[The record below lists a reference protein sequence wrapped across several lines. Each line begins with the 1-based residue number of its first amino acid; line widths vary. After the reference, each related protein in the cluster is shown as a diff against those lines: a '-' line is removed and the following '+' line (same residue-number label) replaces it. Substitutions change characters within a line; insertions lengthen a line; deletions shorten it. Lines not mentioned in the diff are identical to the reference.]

1 MGIDMAIK
9 LRSIYFKNWKCYK
22 NQKLDFNLN
31 NSKKIWIVFGQ
42 NGFGKTSILEAIQ
55 WCLYGSNFLA
65 PSQLL
70 ECFNRVA
77 INENPEL
84 DLVVQVTFECDCSIY
99 DISRTAHRKVG
110 EQRPYAEPEEPLFLK
125 NGINQ
130 SDVRAHIAELLP
142 NASKEFFLFDGVE
155 IKRYAQRIHTEETH
169 EAIERI
175 LGIPELRNLRHDA
188 ESATKK
194 FKNKLNQSEADNDKY
209 KQLNNQLQNVREKID
224 NKREQYERVEQEYNE
239 AVEIYESSQERANQ
253 INSLRGKLDK
263 LKELESEQEDL
274 NNKLNKAKN
283 KIKTA
288 YKKASIPLLLGLVQ
302 EVADEIDSSITT
314 TPQRSGSVAQLEGLL
329 QADTCLC
336 GRCIDESVRQHIRER
351 IKQNNKTNFSQDALQ
366 KKDLR
371 DDKELRDDLVALS
384 RFNPPNFNQFLS
396 DRDRLDEEIE
406 EVRQAKDRL
415 KKQTEGIN
423 EQEAREMLT
432 KVGEAK
438 QQSQQKQSE
447 RENLTR
453 EIESL
458 RQEEEKLYRETEELL
473 GYGKETATLAQQMK
487 LARSLVHAAEELI
500 EWRTEECKETI
511 EKRTSEIHRC
521 VTNKPKEYTGIKI
534 KDNYTLEIT
543 TVSGDVLNPETLSAG
558 EKEAL
563 AFAFIAGLNLASG
576 RAAPLI
582 MDTPFGHLDTGHQ
595 KNLVNSLPD
604 LPSQVVVLA
613 TDRDFPDDLLQG
625 IRDDV
630 AEIFH
635 IRRLSAT
642 EDASVVEVEE

>member
-1 MGIDMAIK
+1 MAIK
-9 LRSIYFKNWKCYK
+9 LRSIYFKNWRCYK

-42 NGFGKTSILEAIQ
+42 NGFGKTSILEAVQ

-77 INENPEL
+77 IKENPEL

-99 DISRTAHRKVG
+99 NISRTAHRKVR
-110 EQRPYAEPEEPLFLK
+110 EQRLYAEPEEPLFLK

-155 IKRYAQRIHTEETH
+155 IKRYAQRIHTKETH

-194 FKNKLNQSEADNDKY
+194 LKNKLNDSEAANNEY
-209 KQLNNQLQNVREKID
+209 KQLNNQLQNFRKEIHD
-224 NKREQYERVEQEYNE
+224 KREQYERVEQEYND

-253 INSLRGKLDK
+253 IDSLRGKLDQ
-263 LKELESEQEDL
+263 LKNLESKQEDL
-274 NNKLNKAKN
+274 KNELNKAETQ
-283 KIKTA
+283 IKTA
-288 YKKASIPLLLGLVQ
+288 YKKASIPLLLDLVQ

-336 GRCIDESVRQHIRER
+336 GRCIDESVRQHIRDQLEA

-366 KKDLR
+366 KK
-371 DDKELRDDLVALS
+371 ELRDNLVTLS
-384 RFNPPNFNQFLS
+384 RFNPPNFNQLLS
-396 DRDRLDEEIE
+396 DRDRLYEEIE
-406 EVRQAKDRL
+406 EVRQATDRL
-415 KKQTEGIN
+415 KEQTEGIN
-423 EQEAREMLT
+423 EQEAQEIWR

-438 QQSQQKQSE
+438 QQIQQKQSE

-487 LARSLVHAAEELI
+487 LARGLGHAAEELI
-500 EWRTEECKETI
+500 EWRTKECKETI
-511 EKRTSEIHRC
+511 EKRTSEIHRR
-521 VTNKPKEYTGIKI
+521 VTNKPEEYTGIKI

-543 TVSGDVLNPETLSAG
+543 TVSGEVLKPETLSAG

-642 EDASVVEVEE
+642 EDASVVEVEG

>member
-9 LRSIYFKNWKCYK
+9 LRSIYFKNWRCYK

-55 WCLYGSNFLA
+55 WCLYGSDFLG

-77 INENPEL
+77 IKENPEL
-84 DLVVQVTFECDCSIY
+84 DLVVQVTFECDCSTY
-99 DISRTAHRKVG
+99 RISRTAYRKVRG
-110 EQRPYAEPEEPLFLK
+110 QRPYAEPREPLFQK
-125 NGINQ
+125 DGINL

-155 IKRYAQRIHTEETH
+155 IKRYAQRIHTKETH

-188 ESATKK
+188 KRASDKFQKK
-194 FKNKLNQSEADNDKY
+194 LSDSEAANDEY

-224 NKREQYERVEQEYNE
+224 NKKEQYERVEQEYND
-239 AVEIYESSQERANQ
+239 AVKIYESSQERANQ
-253 INSLRGKLDK
+253 IDSLRGKLDQ
-263 LKELESEQEDL
+263 LKNLESKQKYFKNE
-274 NNKLNKAKN
+274 LNKAEN
-283 KIKTA
+283 QIKTA
-288 YKKASIPLLLGLVQ
+288 YKQASIPLLLDLVQ

-314 TPQRSGSVAQLEGLL
+314 TPQRSGSVAQLKGLL

-351 IKQNNKTNFSQDALQ
+351 IKQNSKTNFSQDALQ
-366 KKDLR
+366 KK
-371 DDKELRDDLVALS
+371 ELRDDLVTLS
-384 RFNPPNFNQFLS
+384 RFNPPNFNQLLS
-396 DRDRLDEEIE
+396 DRDRLYEEIE
-406 EVRQAKDRL
+406 EVMQATDRL
-415 KKQTEGIN
+415 KEQTEGIN
-423 EQEAREMLT
+423 EQEAQEIWR

-438 QQSQQKQSE
+438 QQIQQKQSE

-473 GYGKETATLAQQMK
+473 GYGKETATLAQQVK
-487 LARSLVHAAEELI
+487 LARGLGHAAEELI
-500 EWRTEECKETI
+500 EWRTKECKETI
-511 EKRTSEIHRC
+511 EKRTSEIHRR
-521 VTNKPKEYTGIKI
+521 VTNKPDEYTGIKI
-534 KDNYTLEIT
+534 KDKYTLEIT

-642 EDASVVEVEE
+642 EDASVVEVEG

>member
-1 MGIDMAIK
+1 MAIK
-9 LRSIYFKNWKCYK
+9 LRSIYFKNWRCYK

-42 NGFGKTSILEAIQ
+42 NGFGKTSILEAVQ

-77 INENPEL
+77 IKENPEL
-84 DLVVQVTFECDCSIY
+84 DLVVQVTFECDCSTY
-99 DISRTAHRKVG
+99 RISRTAYRKVRG
-110 EQRPYAEPEEPLFLK
+110 QVVSAEPREPLFQK
-125 NGINQ
+125 DGINL

-194 FKNKLNQSEADNDKY
+194 FKNKLDQSEADNDKY
-209 KQLNNQLQNVREKID
+209 KQLNNQLQNVRDKID
-224 NKREQYERVEQEYNE
+224 NKREQYGRVEQEYND
-239 AVEIYESSQERANQ
+239 AVEFYESSQERANQ
-253 INSLRGKLDK
+253 FDSLRGKLDK
-263 LKELESEQEDL
+263 LKELESKQKYFKNE
-274 NNKLNKAKN
+274 LNKAETQ
-283 KIKTA
+283 IKTA
-288 YKKASIPLLLGLVQ
+288 YKKASIPLLLDLVQ

-351 IKQNNKTNFSQDALQ
+351 IKQNSKTNFSQDALQ
-366 KKDLR
+366 KK
-371 DDKELRDDLVALS
+371 ELRDKLVTLS
-384 RFNPPNFNQFLS
+384 RFNSPNFNQLLS
-396 DRDRLDEEIE
+396 DRDHLKEEIE
-406 EVRQAKDRL
+406 EVRQATDRL
-415 KKQTEGIN
+415 KEQTEGIN

-447 RENLTR
+447 RQNLTR

-473 GYGKETATLAQQMK
+473 GYGKETATLAQQVK
-487 LARSLVHAAEELI
+487 LARGLGHAAEELI
-500 EWRTEECKETI
+500 EWRTKECKETI
-511 EKRTSEIHRC
+511 EKRTSEIHCR

-543 TVSGDVLNPETLSAG
+543 TVSGYVLNPETLSAG

-642 EDASVVEVEE
+642 EDASVVEVEK

>member
-1 MGIDMAIK
+1 
-9 LRSIYFKNWKCYK
+9 
-22 NQKLDFNLN
+22 
-31 NSKKIWIVFGQ
+31 
-42 NGFGKTSILEAIQ
+42 
-55 WCLYGSNFLA
+55 
-65 PSQLL
+65 
-70 ECFNRVA
+70 
-77 INENPEL
+77 
-84 DLVVQVTFECDCSIY
+84 
-99 DISRTAHRKVG
+99 VG

-155 IKRYAQRIHTEETH
+155 IKRYAQRMHTEETR

-194 FKNKLNQSEADNDKY
+194 FKNKLNDSEAANNEY

-224 NKREQYERVEQEYNE
+224 NKKEQYERVEQEYNE

-253 INSLRGKLDK
+253 FDSLRGKLDN
-263 LKELESEQEDL
+263 LKELESEQEDFK
-274 NNKLNKAKN
+274 NELNKAKTQ
-283 KIKTA
+283 IKTA

-366 KKDLR
+366 KK
-371 DDKELRDDLVALS
+371 ELRDDLVTLS
-384 RFNPPNFNQFLS
+384 RFNPPNFNQLLS
-396 DRDRLDEEIE
+396 DRDRLYEEIE
-406 EVRQAKDRL
+406 EVRQATDRL
-415 KKQTEGIN
+415 KEQTEGIN
-423 EQEAREMLT
+423 EQEAQEIWR

-438 QQSQQKQSE
+438 QQIQQKQSE

-487 LARSLVHAAEELI
+487 LARGLVNAAEELI
-500 EWRTEECKETI
+500 DWRTKECKETI
-511 EKRTSEIHRC
+511 EKRTSEIHRR
-521 VTNKPKEYTGIKI
+521 VTNKPDEYTGIKI
-534 KDNYTLEIT
+534 KDKYTLEIT

-595 KNLVNSLPD
+595 KNLVKSLPD

-642 EDASVVEVEE
+642 EDASVVEVEG

>member
-1 MGIDMAIK
+1 MAIK
-9 LRSIYFKNWKCYK
+9 LRSIYFKNWRCYK

-42 NGFGKTSILEAIQ
+42 NGFGKTSILEAVQ

-77 INENPEL
+77 IKENPEL

-99 DISRTAHRKVG
+99 NISRTAHRKVR
-110 EQRPYAEPEEPLFLK
+110 EQRLYAEPEEPLFLK

-155 IKRYAQRIHTEETH
+155 IKRYAQRIHTKETH

-194 FKNKLNQSEADNDKY
+194 LKNKLNDSEAANNEY
-209 KQLNNQLQNVREKID
+209 KQLNNQLQNFRKEIHD
-224 NKREQYERVEQEYNE
+224 KREQYERVEQEYND

-253 INSLRGKLDK
+253 IDSLRGKLDQ
-263 LKELESEQEDL
+263 LKNLESKQKYFKNE
-274 NNKLNKAKN
+274 LNKAETQ
-283 KIKTA
+283 IKTA
-288 YKKASIPLLLGLVQ
+288 YKKASIPLLLDLVQ

-336 GRCIDESVRQHIRER
+336 GRCIDESVRQHIRDQLEA

-366 KKDLR
+366 KK
-371 DDKELRDDLVALS
+371 ELRDNLVTLS
-384 RFNPPNFNQFLS
+384 RFNPPNFNQLLS
-396 DRDRLDEEIE
+396 DRDRLYEEIE
-406 EVRQAKDRL
+406 EVRQATDRL
-415 KKQTEGIN
+415 KEQTEGIN
-423 EQEAREMLT
+423 EQEAQKIWR

-438 QQSQQKQSE
+438 QQIQQKQSE

-473 GYGKETATLAQQMK
+473 GYGKETATLAQQVK
-487 LARSLVHAAEELI
+487 LARGLGNAAEELI
-500 EWRTEECKETI
+500 EWRTKECKETI

-534 KDNYTLEIT
+534 KDDYTLKIT
-543 TVSGDVLNPETLSAG
+543 TVSGEVLNPETLSAG

-595 KNLVNSLPD
+595 KNLVKSLPD

-642 EDASVVEVEE
+642 EDASVVEVEG